1 MQIVFAG
8 SIAFDYLMTFPGH
21 FHEHILADNLHNLS
35 LSFLVDKMTRHRG
48 GTAPNI
54 AYSHALLGG
63 NATILG
69 SAGQDFN
76 EYRHFL
82 ERSGVNT
89 IGIQQH
95 DDLFTASFFVN
106 TDRGNCQ
113 LASFYSGAMARAS
126 ECYLVNLP
134 TRPDLVVISPDD
146 PAAMREHVR
155 ECKDLG
161 IPYCYDPSQQI
172 VRLDNADLSEGIL
185 GAQLVIVNE
194 YEFGLLESRLNIAV
208 DTFTH
213 QNTILVVT
221 KGSNGSVVYA
231 NGGEHH
237 APAFP
242 AHHIVDPTGAGDAFR
257 AGFLRGLALR
267 LPWVLCA
274 EMGSLAATYCL
285 EHNGPQGH
293 YFTPAEFVARFRTVF
308 NDNGALTVLL

>member
-134 TRPDLVVISPDD
+134 TRPDLVVVSPDD
-146 PAAMREHVR
+146 PTAMREHVR

-185 GAQLVIVNE
+185 GAKLVIVNE

-208 DTFTH
+208 DTFTR

-221 KGSNGSVVYA
+221 QGSHGSVVYA
-231 NGGEHH
+231 DGGEHH

-242 AHHIVDPTGAGDAFR
+242 THHIVDPTGAGDAFR
-257 AGFLRGLALR
+257 GGFLRGLALR

-293 YFTPAEFVARFRTVF
+293 YFTPAEFVQRFRTVF
-308 NDNGALTVLL
+308 NDNGALTILL